1 MLIFLFFS
9 MLAYAQENPED
20 KNPAKSKIDY
30 HLLGDQVFGINAGL
44 FVPLFFNNPS
54 LDWGDSDAFKSTNLS
69 LGGFGS
75 LYYGAYLNNNVQ
87 LGMEIGAI
95 FSGSPNKHNFY
106 MVPITFRGTYEFQ
119 LKGNL
124 FTVPLYLGAGIN
136 MTSYQSSFNVELI
149 LKPGA
154 GFYWN
159 FNSNWSFGTNMTYW
173 WVPQIYPNES
183 RYNRIG
189 NFMDVSLTAM
199 YHF

>member
-54 LDWGDSDAFKSTNLS
+54 LDWCDSDAFKSTNLS

-124 FTVPLYLGAGIN
+124 FTVPL
-136 MTSYQSSFNVELI
+136 
-149 LKPGA
+149 
-154 GFYWN
+154 
-159 FNSNWSFGTNMTYW
+159 
-173 WVPQIYPNES
+173 
-183 RYNRIG
+183 
-189 NFMDVSLTAM
+189 
-199 YHF
+199 